1 MEDFGSGGLSGV
13 EFFWLKGWRNEE
25 LFAYLK
31 VGEMQDFTLSKWRI
45 LGVVV

>member
-13 EFFWLKGWRNEE
+13 RVFWLKGWKETKE

-31 VGEMQDFTLSKWRI
+31 VGELQDFTL
-45 LGVVV
+45 VMED